1 MPSTELTTE
10 SIAGPMEVNKRRAE
24 LDAVVDE
31 FINLRYELS
40 LWVDDGLMDLGER
53 FEQAIEQLVRIT
65 NAPTNATQSTPSK
78 QGSKVIPFAK

>member
-10 SIAGPMEVNKRRAE
+10 SIAGRSEMNKRRAE

-53 FEQAIEQLVRIT
+53 LEQAIERLARIT
-65 NAPTNATQSTPSK
+65 SAPTDAAQFPSK